1 MSVGERVLSLLKA
14 KHLKQKDLATFL
26 SVGTSTVSQW
36 KDSNRNPSS
45 ELILPICEFLDVSVE
60 YLLSGEE
67 SSLPV
72 MSDLDAEL
80 LKWLHMLN
88 EETQRDFLGSI
99 RLYVKQHPEDTQC
112 ADFASDVQESQE
124 RRVVSS
130 K

>member
-72 MSDLDAEL
+72 MSGLDAEL

-99 RLYVKQHPEDTQC
+99 RLYVKQHPEDLRK
-112 ADFASDVQESQE
+112 ADPVFNDEGSQE
-124 RRVVSS
+124 KRVVSS

>member
-67 SSLPV
+67 SSL

-124 RRVVSS
+124 RRMVSS

>member
-1 MSVGERVLSLLKA
+1 MSIGERVHELLKQQG
-14 KHLKQKDLATFL
+14 KKQNELAGAIGAGL
-26 SVGTSTVSQW
+26 STVSQW
-36 KDSNRNPSS
+36 NKPNRNPSS
-45 ELILPICEFLDVSVE
+45 EMILPICEFFGCSVS
-60 YLLSGEE
+60 YLLTGEE

-88 EETQRDFLGSI
+88 EETQRDFLGTI
-99 RLYVKQHPEDTQC
+99 RIYVKQHPEDLQSV
-112 ADFASDVQESQE
+112 DSVSDVQESQE